1 MSLMISRRHLLQ
13 GLGVSGAA
21 LVGASSYAFAYEP
34 LSYRITSYAL
44 TPPNWPTNFPLRLA
58 VIADP
63 HFCEPWTGISR
74 LKRIVADTNA
84 LQPDA
89 ILLLGDYEPGTGI
102 QRWSTARASQ
112 VWAGE
117 LARLKAPFGVHAIM
131 GNHDWW
137 EDPVAQRTGQSPTA
151 AHRALAAVGI
161 RVHENLALRFEKRIG
176 GKPQAVWIAGIGDQW
191 ALLTGR
197 RFQSD
202 SGRGSKWFRGVDD
215 LDGTLAQV
223 KDNAPIIL
231 MVHEPDIFPRVPK
244 RVALTLAGHTHGG
257 QVRVLGYAPVVP
269 SRFRNRYV
277 YGHIIEDERHMI
289 VSAGLGVSGLPVRF
303 GAQPEIV
310 VVDLGGGVTA

>member
-1 MSLMISRRHLLQ
+1 MITRRHLLQ

-21 LVGASSYAFAYEP
+21 VVGASSYAFAYEP

-44 TPPNWPTNFPLRLA
+44 TPPGWPANFPLRLA

-63 HFCEPWTGISR
+63 HFCEPWTGIAR

-84 LQPDA
+84 LLPDA
-89 ILLLGDYEPGTGI
+89 VLLLGDYEPGTGI
-102 QRWSTARASQ
+102 QRWSTPLAPQ

-117 LARLKAPFGVHAIM
+117 LAQLKAPFGIHAIM

-137 EDPVAQRTGQSPTA
+137 EDPVAQRTGQGPTA
-151 AHRALAAVGI
+151 AHRALAAAGI

-176 GKPQAVWIAGIGDQW
+176 GKSQAVWIAGIGDQW
-191 ALLTGR
+191 AIHTAR
-197 RFQSD
+197 RGSGEA
-202 SGRGSKWFRGVDD
+202 GRGHRRYRGMDD

-223 KDNAPIIL
+223 KDDAPIVL

-244 RVALTLAGHTHGG
+244 RVSLTLAGHTHGG

-277 YGHIIEDERHMI
+277 YGHIVEEGRHLI

-303 GAQPEIV
+303 GSPPEIV
-310 VVDLGGGVTA
+310 VVDLGGVAVA